1 MPTALSLHIGL
12 NEVDPRHYGGR
23 YPLRGCHNDA
33 HDMAAIARARGYETT
48 VLLDADATASRI
60 LEGMRAAAAE
70 LAAGDAFLLTYAGHG
85 AQVPDETSDEPDAK
99 DETWVLFDRM
109 LLDDEIYAVLAT
121 FRQGVRVLI
130 VSDSCHSGSVA
141 RRQEYL
147 ASLREGPLSAIHA
160 DTTPQF
166 RTPDEVDFG
175 SRVWGRFAGE
185 YRRIAREVPRGQR
198 AMVRAAVIQIS
209 GCQDEQLSA
218 DGPGNGLFTG
228 VLEQVWASAAFSGDY
243 RAFHQA
249 ISTKMPLTQ
258 EPNYLTFGR
267 DVSDFE
273 RMRPFTLATTNTP
286 TNGTSLEE
294 TSSMQD
300 QDLATLQA
308 DLEHE
313 LIRALVEDRPQA
325 AADDESNPALL
336 VTKLRSVVQRRAMT
350 MRSKGVPRDPT
361 AAFLTFGAK
370 VITEEMAKVISVL
383 EFLLHPAEGFVSW
396 YNDTDLYVHVLTF
409 DEKDA
414 VRWVRYEERNVA
426 PKQAVQLT
434 ARGNTIH
441 IYTSGNGATYDCVKG
456 KAYLFDGTNVIE
468 KSGP

>member
-1 MPTALSLHIGL
+1 MPTARSLHIGL

-33 HDMAAIARARGYETT
+33 HDMAAIARAAGYETT

-70 LAAGDAFLLTYAGHG
+70 LASGDAFLLTYAGHG
-85 AQVPDETSDEPDAK
+85 AQVPDETSDESDAM

-141 RRQEYL
+141 RRKEYL
-147 ASLREGPLSAIHA
+147 ASVREGPFSTDYVDAP
-160 DTTPQF
+160 PQF

-175 SRVWGRFAGE
+175 PRVWGRYASE
-185 YRRIAREVPRGQR
+185 YRRIAGEVPRDQR
-198 AMVRAAVIQIS
+198 SVVRAAVIQIS
-209 GCQDEQLSA
+209 GCQDEELSA
-218 DGPGNGLFTG
+218 DGPRNGLFTG
-228 VLEQVWASAAFSGDY
+228 VLEQVWASGAFLGDH
-243 RAFHQA
+243 RAFCQA
-249 ISTKMPLTQ
+249 ISAKMPPTQ
-258 EPNYLTFGR
+258 KPNYLTLGR

-273 RMRPFTLATTNTP
+273 RMRPFMLSTTNTP
-286 TNGTSLEE
+286 TNGSSLKE
-294 TSSMQD
+294 TSAMQD
-300 QDLATLQA
+300 QHLAILQA

-313 LIRALVEDRPQA
+313 LIRALVEDRPRA
-325 AADDESNPALL
+325 TEGDESNPALL
-336 VTKLRSVVQRRAMT
+336 VTKLRAVVQQRAMN
-350 MRSKGVPRDPT
+350 MRSNGAPRDIT
-361 AAFLTFGAK
+361 AFLTFGAK
-370 VITEEMAKVISVL
+370 IITEEMAKVISVL
-383 EFLLHPAEGFVSW
+383 EFLLYPAEGFVSW
-396 YNDTDLYVHVLTF
+396 YNDTDSYVHVMTF

-441 IYTSGNGATYDCVKG
+441 IYTPGNGATYDCVKG
-456 KAYLFDGTNVIE
+456 RAYLFDGRNVFE
-468 KSGP
+468 KS